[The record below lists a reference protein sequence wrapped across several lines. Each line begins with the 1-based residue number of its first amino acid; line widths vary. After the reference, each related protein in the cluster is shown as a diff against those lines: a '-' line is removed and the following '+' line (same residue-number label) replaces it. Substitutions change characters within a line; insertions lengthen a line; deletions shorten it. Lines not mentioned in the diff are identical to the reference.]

1 MVRRGSASKCD
12 IGWRRKPYSF
22 SRRSAKILAISLCF
36 DFSEGTLRT
45 SSNLRIGKGRTAL
58 GESPLQVRMTALRK
72 QSPLRVRIQFPPPHS
87 LACFPTL
94 WRSDEIGAWGAIHA
108 RPWTRRAHSD
118 SSKRDWRG
126 CYQHSRRS
134 ALANSSPWVVACRSH
149 ADRDGPFDCG
159 PAHR

>member
-58 GESPLQVRMTALRK
+58 GESPLQVRMTALRE
-72 QSPLRVRIQFPPPHS
+72 QSPLRVRIQFPPFLNLRCREICAFDREKPACAAFS
-87 LACFPTL
+87 LRCEQNAR
-94 WRSDEIGAWGAIHA
+94 WASEIRI
-108 RPWTRRAHSD
+108 
-118 SSKRDWRG
+118 
-126 CYQHSRRS
+126 
-134 ALANSSPWVVACRSH
+134 
-149 ADRDGPFDCG
+149 
-159 PAHR
+159 

>member
-58 GESPLQVRMTALRK
+58 GESPLQVRMTALRE
-72 QSPLRVRIQFPPPHS
+72 QSPLRVRIQFPPHPSPRRIEISEEVHEIAACAPLREFKGHRRNADLGDSGAVRGDS
-87 LACFPTL
+87 LLFELGWWTL
-94 WRSDEIGAWGAIHA
+94 AFQTS
-108 RPWTRRAHSD
+108 TRRANAT
-118 SSKRDWRG
+118 R
-126 CYQHSRRS
+126 
-134 ALANSSPWVVACRSH
+134 V
-149 ADRDGPFDCG
+149 
-159 PAHR
+159 